1 MRCRVRVSRA
11 RSAALDRRRGGAWCA
26 CSAAGSPARRPAGRS
41 RTVEPHATR
50 HVGRRCYLTEQ
61 PALGKTNLV
70 KSRFGSSPSVATAR
84 GFGSD
89 EQRQSHIQPVAGTL
103 PGSATSLSNAAR
115 GLLMRLLERD
125 PRVRIRNLRQLQQS
139 AFYMKFNFEHVKSKK
154 ISPKSVLERFYPN
167 GVSSADNLRMT
178 TQKMFSSFD
187 QPSLI

>member
-1 MRCRVRVSRA
+1 MLTDEYPTPAISKRA
-11 RSAALDRRRGGAWCA
+11 TTDNEELTKSEADRS
-26 CSAAGSPARRPAGRS
+26 PKI
-41 RTVEPHATR
+41 
-50 HVGRRCYLTEQ
+50 Y
-61 PALGKTNLV
+61 
-70 KSRFGSSPSVATAR
+70 SSEN
-84 GFGSD
+84 GSD